1 MTMVKKSELATID
14 FNNEATK
21 SVFCGM
27 LEGLKHPYIL
37 PVLEVRFCALPS
49 DALWVWVSRLVRSWT
64 FDATRAARGGGEC
77 VGDAGCTWL
86 AAGV

>member
-49 DALWVWVSRLVRSWT
+49 DAVVVGFSSRPLV
-64 FDATRAARGGGEC
+64 D
-77 VGDAGCTWL
+77 V
-86 AAGV
+86 

>member
-1 MTMVKKSELATID
+1 MTMVKKSELAVID

-37 PVLEVRFCALPS
+37 PVLEVPS
-49 DALWVWVSRLVRSWT
+49 APHTHDFHCR
-64 FDATRAARGGGEC
+64 
-77 VGDAGCTWL
+77 
-86 AAGV
+86 